1 LRALERAN
9 EVRRAR
15 AELRRRIADG
25 DVSAGEIILAPPGEA
40 SSWTVLELLI
50 SQRHWGRAKARKF
63 LLLNQI
69 DELKPIGKLT
79 ERQRRLLA
87 PQLALGASRE
97 TSGVGKARIVD
108 QRVGDADA
116 MNG

>member
-1 LRALERAN
+1 LRQ
-9 EVRRAR
+9 
-15 AELRRRIADG
+15 RIADG

-40 SSWTVLELLI
+40 RSWSVLELLI
-50 SQRHWGRAKARKF
+50 SQRQWGRAKARKF

-79 ERQRRLLA
+79 DRQRRLLA
-87 PQLALGASRE
+87 PQLAPGAPRE
-97 TSGVGKARIVD
+97 TSGVGKARIAD
-108 QRVGDADA
+108 PRVGDVDT

>member
-1 LRALERAN
+1 M
-9 EVRRAR
+9 
-15 AELRRRIADG
+15 
-25 DVSAGEIILAPPGEA
+25 SASEIILAPPREA

-50 SQRHWGRAKARKF
+50 SQRHWGRAKASKF

-87 PQLALGASRE
+87 QQLALRASQE
-97 TSGVGKARIVD
+97 TSGAGKARIAD
-108 QRVGDADA
+108 PRFGDP
-116 MNG
+116 